1 MGGGGSVGV
10 AGDVG
15 GAHVEGVAAVGEARV
30 VARGLA
36 QAPQAPPSRRHSKV
50 EPPSL
55 ELKVKVAAF
64 DPLGF
69 VGLESIVVC
78 GAARSIVNVRVEGV
92 STLPATSVAR
102 TRTV

>member
-1 MGGGGSVGV
+1 M
-10 AGDVG
+10 
-15 GAHVEGVAAVGEARV
+15 
-30 VARGLA
+30 RGLV
-36 QAPQAPPSRRHSKV
+36 QAPQAPPSIRHSNV

-55 ELKVKVAAF
+55 EENVEGRRAF
-64 DPLGF
+64 EAVGF
-69 VGLESIVVC
+69 GGLESIVVC